1 MATHTAEA
9 LMQTWGCAKLLRVAS
24 PSDESTEQLLAAFRR
39 RIDAKIQSDL
49 GEEERA
55 AEALRQQVLTTLRA
69 EIAEARRQG
78 LSARIWLFG
87 SYAWGRPGPA
97 SDVDLLGEGDEVWVA
112 GVVGRSTGREV
123 HAIRIDEAPPSLVER
138 VVEEGILL

>member
-69 EIAEARRQG
+69 EIAEAR
-78 LSARIWLFG
+78 
-87 SYAWGRPGPA
+87 
-97 SDVDLLGEGDEVWVA
+97 
-112 GVVGRSTGREV
+112 
-123 HAIRIDEAPPSLVER
+123 
-138 VVEEGILL
+138 